1 MTETELR
8 TCYETVYKMVTRERR
23 MRESVL
29 ASSPLLKKKLE
40 ECDTALAAVTAM
52 KDELKR
58 HVTGPIQEVLVDVPE
73 TKRGGY

>member
-8 TCYETVYKMVTRERR
+8 TCYETAYKMITRERR
-23 MRESVL
+23 MRETVL

-40 ECDTALAAVTAM
+40 ECDAAVSALTAM

-58 HVTGPIQEVLVDVPE
+58 HVTGPIQEVLVDVAE
-73 TKRGGY
+73 TRKGGY